1 MTAATKPR
9 VLFLYTGGTLGMLR
23 RDPGPLAPS
32 HVAEDVLPYVRG
44 LEAEVDVQAELLCN
58 LDSSDIGPDH
68 WERMAEAI
76 ARRMPEFNG
85 IVVLHGT
92 DTMAWSAC
100 ALSFMLRGLD
110 RPVVFTGAQRPIAF
124 VRTDAR
130 NNLIHAALCA
140 TMKIPEVGIYFG
152 RRLYRGNRSTK
163 ISIQS
168 YEAFESP
175 TCRPLVEMGV
185 AIRHTATTLPAPA
198 AAMRVASG
206 FERNVVVLQVVPGA
220 GSAILDAAVQTGA
233 KGVVIRGFGAGNV
246 PQKGWPDGIARATRA
261 GVAIVLHSQCLR
273 GVVDLSAY
281 EGGRAALEAGA
292 VGTGAM
298 TLEAATVKL
307 MWLLGQGLGGEWLR
321 AAYGEDVAGEGS
333 AETGETAGE
342 RE

>member
-1 MTAATKPR
+1 MKKPR

-32 HVAEDVLPYVRG
+32 HVAEDILPYVRG
-44 LEAEVDVQAELLCN
+44 LEAEVDVEAELLCN

-68 WERMAEAI
+68 WERMAEGV
-76 ARRMPEFNG
+76 ARWLPEFDG
-85 IVVLHGT
+85 VVVLHGT
-92 DTMAWSAC
+92 DTMAWSAS
-100 ALSFMLRGLD
+100 ALSYMLRGLD

-140 TMKIPEVGIYFG
+140 TMAIPEVGIYFG
-152 RRLYRGNRSTK
+152 RRLYRGNRATK

-185 AIRHTATTLPAPA
+185 AIRHTAPPLPKPTVGL
-198 AAMRVASG
+198 RVATG
-206 FERNVVVLQVVPGA
+206 FERNVAVLQVVPGA
-220 GSAILDAAVQTGA
+220 GPGVLDAAVATGA
-233 KGVVIRGFGAGNV
+233 RGVVVRGFGAGNV
-246 PQKGWPDGIARATRA
+246 PQRGWPQAIGAASRA
-261 GVAIVLHSQCLR
+261 GVAVVLHSQCLR
-273 GVVDLSAY
+273 GVVDLGAY
-281 EGGRAALEAGA
+281 EGGRAAMDAGA
-292 VGTGAM
+292 MGTGGM

-307 MWLLGQGLGGEWLR
+307 MWLLGQGMGGEWLR
-321 AAYGEDVAGEGS
+321 AAFREDVAGEGS

-342 RE
+342 RD

>member
-1 MTAATKPR
+1 MKKPR

-32 HVAEDVLPYVRG
+32 HVAEDILPYVRG
-44 LEAEVDVQAELLCN
+44 LEAEVDVEAELLCN

-68 WERMAEAI
+68 WERMAEGV
-76 ARRMPEFNG
+76 ARWLPEFDG
-85 IVVLHGT
+85 VVVLHGT
-92 DTMAWSAC
+92 DTMAWSAS
-100 ALSFMLRGLD
+100 ALSYMLRGLD

-140 TMKIPEVGIYFG
+140 TMAIPEVGIYFG
-152 RRLYRGNRSTK
+152 RRLYRGNRATK

-185 AIRHTATTLPAPA
+185 AIRHTAPPLPKPTA
-198 AAMRVASG
+198 ALRVATG
-206 FERNVVVLQVVPGA
+206 FERNVAVLQVVPGA
-220 GSAILDAAVQTGA
+220 GPGLLDAAVATGA
-233 KGVVIRGFGAGNV
+233 RGVVVRGFGAGNV
-246 PQKGWPDGIARATRA
+246 PQRGWPQAIGAASRA
-261 GVAIVLHSQCLR
+261 GVAVVLHSQCLR
-273 GVVDLSAY
+273 GVVDLGAY
-281 EGGRAALEAGA
+281 EGGRAAMDAGA
-292 VGTGAM
+292 MGTGGM

-307 MWLLGQGLGGEWLR
+307 MWLLGQGMGGEWLR
-321 AAYGEDVAGEGS
+321 AAFREDVAGEGS

-342 RE
+342 RD

>member
-1 MTAATKPR
+1 MKKPR

-32 HVAEDVLPYVRG
+32 HVAEDILPYVRG
-44 LEAEVDVQAELLCN
+44 LEAEVDVEAELLCN

-68 WERMAEAI
+68 WERMAEGV
-76 ARRMPEFNG
+76 ARWLPEFDG
-85 IVVLHGT
+85 VVVLHGT
-92 DTMAWSAC
+92 DTMAWSAS
-100 ALSFMLRGLD
+100 ALSYMLRGLD

-140 TMKIPEVGIYFG
+140 TMAIPEVGIYFG
-152 RRLYRGNRSTK
+152 RRLYRGNRATK

-185 AIRHTATTLPAPA
+185 AIRHTAPPLPKPA
-198 AAMRVASG
+198 AALRVATG
-206 FERNVVVLQVVPGA
+206 FERNVAVLQVVPGA
-220 GSAILDAAVQTGA
+220 GPGLLEAAVATGA
-233 KGVVIRGFGAGNV
+233 RGVVVRGFGAGNV
-246 PQKGWPDGIARATRA
+246 PQRGWPQAIGAASRA
-261 GVAIVLHSQCLR
+261 GVAVVLHSQCLR
-273 GVVDLSAY
+273 GVVDLGAY
-281 EGGRAALEAGA
+281 EGGRAAMDAGA
-292 VGTGAM
+292 MGTGGM

-307 MWLLGQGLGGEWLR
+307 MWLLGQGMGGEWLR
-321 AAYGEDVAGEGS
+321 AAFREDVAGEGS

-342 RE
+342 RD

>member
-1 MTAATKPR
+1 MTAPAKPR

-44 LEAEVDVQAELLCN
+44 LEAEVDVEAELLCN
-58 LDSSDIGPDH
+58 LDSSDIGPGH
-68 WERMAEAI
+68 WTAMATAV
-76 ARRMPEFNG
+76 ARRIPEFTG
-85 IVVLHGT
+85 IVILHGT

-100 ALSFMLRGLD
+100 ALSYMLRGLD

-140 TMKIPEVGIYFG
+140 TMQVPEVGIYFG
-152 RRLYRGNRSTK
+152 RRLYRGNRATK

-175 TCRPLVEMGV
+175 TFRPLVEMGV
-185 AIRHTATTLPAPA
+185 AIRHTGNPLPPGESGL
-198 AAMRVASG
+198 RVTGG
-206 FERNVVVLQVVPGA
+206 FESRVVVLQVVPGA
-220 GSAILDAAVQTGA
+220 GPAILDAAVQTGA
-233 KGVVIRGFGAGNV
+233 RGVVIRGFGAGNV
-246 PQKGWPDGIARATRA
+246 PQDLWPGSIRRATEA
-261 GVAIVLHSQCLR
+261 GVSIVLHSQCLR
-273 GVVDLSAY
+273 GVVDLGAY
-281 EGGRAALEAGA
+281 EGGRAAMEAGA

-307 MWLLGQGLGGEWLR
+307 MWLLGQGMGGGALR
-321 AAYGEDVAGEGS
+321 DAFRVDVAGEGS